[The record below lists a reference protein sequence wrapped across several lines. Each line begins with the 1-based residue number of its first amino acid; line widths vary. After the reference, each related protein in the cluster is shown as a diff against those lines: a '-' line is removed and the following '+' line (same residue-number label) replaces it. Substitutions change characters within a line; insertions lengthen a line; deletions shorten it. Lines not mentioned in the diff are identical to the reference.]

1 MRNLSQSVWAM
12 SSNSERP
19 SLRNSRPWAV
29 THEDCV
35 IHSHSYFPEH
45 TFGKNRVESGVF
57 KIYLGEREFY
67 GYRIPHKST
76 GGPGATLLSVYLV
89 YLER

>member
-1 MRNLSQSVWAM
+1 MRNLTQSVWSM

-35 IHSHSYFPEH
+35 IHSHSYFS
-45 TFGKNRVESGVF
+45 FGKNRVESGVF

-76 GGPGATLLSVYLV
+76 GGPGAHPLNCLFSFA